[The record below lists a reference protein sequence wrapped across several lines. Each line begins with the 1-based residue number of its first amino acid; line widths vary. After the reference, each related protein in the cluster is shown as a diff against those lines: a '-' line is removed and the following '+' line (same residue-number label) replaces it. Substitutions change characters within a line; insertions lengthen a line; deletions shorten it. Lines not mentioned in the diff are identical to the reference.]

1 VTAGAPAR
9 APARARRACAA
20 AASLLAS
27 LPFACVACAPERVEY
42 RQRSDFMQDPDA
54 PKEFIAPDGTRV
66 VFVDPLDAAKDKP
79 AEAPKLGPDGK
90 PVPTKVFQPREELE
104 DGTVVLR
111 NLFPDHVVGNTM
123 ACMRREEYRLMWDQL
138 LAPETR
144 AQWDRSGGY
153 EGFEAWCKANRK
165 PTMEL
170 LNRMRFNAVGS
181 DVAMKQ
187 VRPGVMRA
195 TLAPHLWDQFQLRV
209 IEFEQTTDGMKL
221 LSIRPAP

>member
-1 VTAGAPAR
+1 MSAAR
-9 APARARRACAA
+9 LARAA
-20 AASLLAS
+20 AAFALVAAS
-27 LPFACVACAPERVEY
+27 CAQERVEY
-42 RQRSDFMQDPDA
+42 RQRSDFLQDPDA
-54 PKEFIAPDGTRV
+54 PKEFVAPDGTRV
-66 VFVDPLDAAKDKP
+66 VFVDSLEAPAPKP
-79 AEAPKLGPDGK
+79 PGPPKLGPDGK

-144 AQWDRSGGY
+144 AQWERNGGY
-153 EGFEAWCKANRK
+153 EGFESWCKANRK

-221 LSIRPAP
+221 LSIR